1 MPTILGFN
9 PEARSPG
16 GIVIR
21 IRSLT
26 GILTAGILAAT
37 LVALIVST
45 PRGSSPTLAAA
56 PTPEIADSS
65 ITVIYPAMNNTAKPT
80 DPGVSITSQLGSGP
94 LRTYS
99 GKLVHA
105 NRRVGHLT

>member
-1 MPTILGFN
+1 MPTIVGFN
-9 PEARSPG
+9 PGARSPG
-16 GIVIR
+16 GIVTR

-45 PRGSSPTLAAA
+45 PRGRSPTLAAA

-65 ITVIYPAMNNTAKPT
+65 VTVIYPTMTNTDKPT
-80 DPGVSITSQLGSGP
+80 DPGVTINSPLGSGP
-94 LRTYS
+94 LRTD
-99 GKLVHA
+99 G
-105 NRRVGHLT
+105 